1 MQTELYLASSSP
13 RRRELLALLNI
24 HFESLVPDIIEER
37 TRDESPQTY
46 VKRLACQKAQA
57 GVAIA
62 MLPLPV
68 LGADTIVVLDGEV
81 LEKPVDEQDAK
92 RILSLLSGRTHQVF
106 TAIAVANEQHVMV
119 DCVVTDVTFCELSER
134 AIDDY
139 ILTKEPMDK
148 AGAYGIQGIGG
159 AFVRRI
165 NGSYHNVV
173 GLPLVET
180 RELITK
186 FTAEK

>member
-24 HFESLVPDIIEER
+24 HFESLVPGIIEER
-37 TRDESPQTY
+37 APDESPLTY
-46 VKRLACQKAQA
+46 VKRLASQKAQA

-62 MLPLPV
+62 PLPLPV

-92 RILSLLSGRTHQVF
+92 RILTLLSGRTHQVF
-106 TAIAVANEQHVMV
+106 TAIAVADEQHVMV
-119 DCVVTDVTFCELSER
+119 DSVATDVTFCKLTEC

-139 ILTKEPMDK
+139 ICP
-148 AGAYGIQGIGG
+148 Q
-159 AFVRRI
+159 
-165 NGSYHNVV
+165 N
-173 GLPLVET
+173 
-180 RELITK
+180 
-186 FTAEK
+186 